1 MHIYREAA
9 ESVQQIL
16 SFLKT
21 AQPLS
26 WNWALE
32 ELMEIHAQTIV
43 PLDSMMVPDDYL
55 QKGKIVLSDVNMWNV
70 KTIKKRNVCAVDYK
84 LCMIIKAGFGNDNIT
99 YYIKHTKNPKQFL
112 KFPLYCLKV
121 H

>member
-21 AQPLS
+21 SQPQT
-26 WNWALE
+26 WYWALE
-32 ELMEIHAQTIV
+32 ELLEIHVQTIV

-55 QKGKIVLSDVNMWNV
+55 QKGKIVFSDVKMWSV
-70 KTIKKRNVCAVDYK
+70 RLSTREMS
-84 LCMIIKAGFGNDNIT
+84 L
-99 YYIKHTKNPKQFL
+99 Q
-112 KFPLYCLKV
+112 
-121 H
+121 